1 MLSPNFFNTFFI
13 IPTLNILLVFYK
25 IFIFIKIPGALGLAI
40 ISLTVLFRLALHP
53 FFAQQIEATKK
64 MQKLKPELDKL
75 TKKHKKNPKKLQ
87 QEQMKLYQREGIN
100 PASSC
105 LFMIIQMPVF
115 FALYRAMALFLVKGN
130 MDKVAIAVN
139 KVVYSPYLKV
149 GNISPWFF
157 GLNLAVS
164 PAKAGNYVYL
174 IVPLLTALFQYYQ
187 AILSGAQLADSSSI
201 VKKKSNGKNSQKE
214 KKDESGDLQKA
225 MGTQMKYLLPLMIG
239 WFSYTLPTGLSV
251 YWNVFSIF
259 SIWQYWKMNR

>member
-1 MLSPNFFNTFFI
+1 MLSPTFFNTFFI

-25 IFIFIKIPGALGLAI
+25 IFSSINAPGALGLAI

-105 LFMIIQMPVF
+105 LFMIVQMPVF
-115 FALYRAMALFLVKGN
+115 FALYRAMALFLVEGK
-130 MDKVAIAVN
+130 MDKIVVAVN
-139 KVVYSPYLKV
+139 KVVYSPYLEISK
-149 GNISPWFF
+149 ISPWFF

-164 PAKAGNYVYL
+164 PSKAGNYIYL
-174 IVPLLTALFQYYQ
+174 IVPLVTALLQYYQ
-187 AILSGAQLADSSSI
+187 AVLSGAQLAGDSP
-201 VKKKSNGKNSQKE
+201 VNDENKE
-214 KKDESGDLQKA
+214 KKKEKQGDLQKT
-225 MGTQMKYLLPLMIG
+225 MGTQMRYLLPLMIG

-259 SIWQYWKMNR
+259 SIFQYQKMND

>member
-1 MLSPNFFNTFFI
+1 MLSPGFFNTLFI

-25 IFIFIKIPGALGLAI
+25 IFLVIGIPGALGLAI

-53 FFAQQIEATKK
+53 FFAQQLEATKK
-64 MQKLKPELDKL
+64 MQKLKPQLDNL
-75 TKKHKKNPKKLQ
+75 TKKHKKDPKKLQ
-87 QEQMKLYQREGIN
+87 QEQMKLYRKEGIN

-115 FALYRAMALFLVKGN
+115 FALYRAMALFLVEGK
-130 MDKVAIAVN
+130 MDKIAAAVN

-149 GNISPWFF
+149 GMISPWFL

-164 PAKAGNYVYL
+164 PAKSGHYIYL
-174 IVPLLTALFQYYQ
+174 VVPAITALLQYYQ
-187 AILSGAQLADSSSI
+187 AVLSGAQLAGSPSTGQD
-201 VKKKSNGKNSQKE
+201 KKE
-214 KKDESGDLQKA
+214 KDKKGGDFQKA
-225 MGTQMKYLLPLMIG
+225 MATQMKYLLPLMIG

-259 SIWQYWKMNR
+259 SILQYLQMRDKN